1 MTSTLDT
8 PRGKRHIESPLFAT
22 LRSLAGRGL
31 RHFGKSRSSR
41 RLQLVE
47 TLPLGGKRQLML
59 ILCDGQHFLIGAGS
73 DAVSSIMPVPV
84 AACAATDAPENLSD
98 AIQHNM
104 NNGSFLQ

>member
-1 MTSTLDT
+1 MTSTPET
-8 PRGKRHIESPLFAT
+8 PRGKRHIESPFFTT

-47 TLPLGGKRQLML
+47 TLPLGGKRQLIL
-59 ILCDGQHFLIGAGS
+59 IVCDGQHFLIGAGS
-73 DAVSSIMPVPV
+73 DAVSSITPVPV
-84 AACAATDAPENLSD
+84 PARTATNAPENLAD
-98 AIQHNM
+98 ANQPNM